1 MASNVNIDTVGKLE
15 CTVMISVGSMK
26 PRADDADEMVSAENP
41 EMMELATW
49 DVFIRELS
57 IRELVENARIKRAF
71 PAPYSSC
78 SVQISSCVPTD

>member
-26 PRADDADEMVSAENP
+26 PRADDADEMASAEDP

-49 DVFIRELS
+49 DVS

-78 SVQISSCVPTD
+78 SVQISSLCRRTEAK